1 MEWEPARPM
10 GGAASCLPPAAGRL
24 PVASWPP
31 DPRFLTA
38 LTAFGPAA
46 APARSRLVFGARTP
60 ESVGRSNPP
69 SSASTQWPAGREV
82 LCPHQQHAKCP
93 GYPPS
98 SLSLRFFPPVLLLLL
113 PLSSCSSQPSHTST
127 VHALPLPLCTSG
139 DRIPSCILT
148 TAPAAALAAPDHGP
162 DFACCGSARSSGL
175 ALRADARLSADRPA
189 SPRPLDRENTR
200 LGAAIR
206 LRIGSLGRPHT
217 FATLAVPWRLRLQR
231 LPPSRPRGLVWR
243 TSRTATFPAL

>member
-10 GGAASCLPPAAGRL
+10 GGAASCLPPATGRL

-38 LTAFGPAA
+38 LTAFGPAV
-46 APARSRLVFGARTP
+46 APARSRLVFGARAP

-69 SSASTQWPAGREV
+69 QAVPAPSGPPAERYFARTSKTRSDLGTRLPPSRFASSLPSSS
-82 LCPHQQHAKCP
+82 
-93 GYPPS
+93 S
-98 SLSLRFFPPVLLLLL
+98 SLSLPAPASPRTP
-113 PLSSCSSQPSHTST
+113 ST

-139 DRIPSCILT
+139 DRIPSCTLT